1 MSVYEGSWRG
11 KARQRVRGI
20 LIVSL
25 ISALV
30 ASGLVLLATRA
41 LAPTGGNRAGLQASI
56 DQAMPATFIGA
67 TSSSGSAPGAIDIV
81 STADG
86 HVVRRIATTSTQYAD
101 NGLSRDG
108 SASVYFDR
116 FTSPSGKVE
125 IAVVSLAGGPVTD
138 VVEGIDP
145 ALSTDGRYL
154 GYVPAG
160 LTPAI
165 GVLDLQTGED
175 RTISLAAELA
185 GYQVAWDKGLAWLDH
200 DTKLAVLAYKSGV
213 VAQSCPALVVCSG
226 SPSAPS
232 VSRLVILALT
242 SASATLSS
250 VITSQPNERWTFLA
264 AGNQGQ
270 DVVVFESGDNSR
282 QPGSRFLEAAV
293 GSNQWR
299 TLAATPAGI
308 FPVSLDSTATHLL
321 YMDGASLNA
330 GTISDG
336 SLIDVRS
343 IPGAFVTAS
352 W

>member
-1 MSVYEGSWRG
+1 M
-11 KARQRVRGI
+11 
-20 LIVSL
+20 
-25 ISALV
+25 
-30 ASGLVLLATRA
+30 
-41 LAPTGGNRAGLQASI
+41 

-67 TSSSGSAPGAIDIV
+67 TRGSGSAPDAISIV

-86 HVVRRIATTSTQYAD
+86 HVVRRIATAYADYAD
-101 NGLSRDG
+101 NGLLRDG

-116 FTSPSGKVE
+116 ITSSGKVE

-138 VVEGIDP
+138 VVEGVDP

-154 GYVPAG
+154 AYLPAG

-165 GVLDLQTGED
+165 GVLDLQTGGD
-175 RTISLAAELA
+175 RTISLTSEFA
-185 GYQVAWDKGLAWLDH
+185 GYQFAWDRGLAWLDH
-200 DTKLAVLAYKSGV
+200 DTKLAVLGYKDGV
-213 VAQSCPALVVCSG
+213 VAHSCPATIACSG

-232 VSRLVILALT
+232 VSRLVVLALT
-242 SASATLSS
+242 SGSATLSS

-264 AGNQGQ
+264 AGNHGQ

-343 IPGAFVTAS
+343 IPGAFVTAT